1 MATGSTIG
9 AVAPTVARRSGA
21 ALPEMLKDS
30 ALFALVTL
38 GLSIPV
44 VAYRTD
50 LGQGTGLELTGRWG
64 VVAGLCLAVFVLRLG
79 QRLLLG
85 EVARRRRWALRFS
98 TRRWLRVGVKS
109 ATRMRADMQAEHS
122 VQDGR

>member
-9 AVAPTVARRSGA
+9 AVAPTVGRRSGA
-21 ALPEMLKDS
+21 AFAEMLKDS

-50 LGQGTGLELTGRWG
+50 LGQGTG
-64 VVAGLCLAVFVLRLG
+64 
-79 QRLLLG
+79 
-85 EVARRRRWALRFS
+85 S
-98 TRRWLRVGVKS
+98 
-109 ATRMRADMQAEHS
+109 
-122 VQDGR
+122 